1 MIRTLPLTGTYLFLA
16 VGLFAQQLPDGP
28 GKAEIEKNCKT
39 CHELARSVS
48 PRQDRDGWTHTM
60 NKMAAAGMKTSEKD
74 FGLMLD
80 YLVKNYPAADVE
92 PVNVNTATAIELESA
107 LSLRRSQARALL
119 AYRDA
124 HGPFKSL
131 GDLKK
136 VPNIDAALI
145 DAKKSRIAF

>member
-1 MIRTLPLTGTYLFLA
+1 MRGFLLTGTYLLVA
-16 VGLFAQQLPDGP
+16 AGLCAQQLPEGP
-28 GKAEIEKNCKT
+28 GRAEIEKNCKT

-119 AYRDA
+119 AYRNE
-124 HGPFKSL
+124 HGPFKTIN
-131 GDLKK
+131 DLKK
-136 VPNIDAALI
+136 VPGIDAAMI
-145 DAKKSRIAF
+145 ETKKSRIAF